1 MREEHTMIVRKSIMV
16 SENDA
21 RYSNRYVNPVVPD
34 GYRKVEGTYWKNGF
48 KIERISDGS
57 ILEFIPVGAL
67 KSNGTLDGKSFNE
80 KFGRRRFCNL
90 DELGEEPIHGTMNL
104 LWNQLQSVREYG
116 GFYTTYQISRAENLK
131 PISIPRKQPWTM
143 VDFEH
148 AMYLASSFETKNGL
162 SSHLL
167 FGAEYDSILEW
178 QIESNKITI
187 QEVTEQ
193 LPEICRHICTDDVLN
208 FRNVAVW
215 TQERTVKGTVVK
227 SAVRGSTLRRDGSVN
242 PLAWRQEANKFIKR
256 PYIGFQVALFIPI
269 L

>member
-1 MREEHTMIVRKSIMV
+1 MV
-16 SENDA
+16 SENDD
-21 RYSNRYVNPVVPD
+21 RYSKKYTTPVVPD
-34 GYRKVEGTYWKNGF
+34 GYRQLDDTDWKSGF

-67 KSNGTLDGKSFNE
+67 RSNGTLDGKNFNE
-80 KFGRRRFCNL
+80 KFGRRKFDDA
-90 DELGEEPIHGTMNL
+90 DELGEEPIHGTMNW
-104 LWNQLQSVREYG
+104 LWNQFQSVREYG
-116 GFYTTYQISRAENLK
+116 GFYATYQISRAENLK

-143 VDFEH
+143 VDFER
-148 AMYLASSFETKNGL
+148 AMYLASSFESKNGL

-178 QIESNKITI
+178 QIESNKMTVSDVTV
-187 QEVTEQ
+187 QESQVSRN
-193 LPEICRHICTDDVLN
+193 ICNNDIVD

-215 TQERTVKGTVVK
+215 TQEKTVKGTLAK
-227 SAVRGSTLRRDGSVN
+227 PAVRGSTLRRDGSAN